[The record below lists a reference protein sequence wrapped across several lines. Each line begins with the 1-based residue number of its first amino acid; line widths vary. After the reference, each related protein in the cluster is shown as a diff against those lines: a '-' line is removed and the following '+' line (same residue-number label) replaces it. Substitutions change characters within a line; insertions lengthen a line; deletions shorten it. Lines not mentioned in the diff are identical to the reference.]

1 MKCVR
6 HIELPRNWNSSV
18 LTECV
23 GVASVSG
30 DDVIK
35 IL

>member
-1 MKCVR
+1 MKCICHVT
-6 HIELPRNWNSSV
+6 LTRNWNSSV
-18 LTECV
+18 LTECI

-35 IL
+35 IP